1 MQSGKKKKS
10 HPDWKARSQT
20 VFANDM
26 NPLLETTTRTD
37 GLSSITGYQTS
48 VKNSTASLDISNEQF
63 ENKITKTI

>member
-1 MQSGKKKKS
+1 MQSGKKKNS

-20 VFANDM
+20 VFADDM